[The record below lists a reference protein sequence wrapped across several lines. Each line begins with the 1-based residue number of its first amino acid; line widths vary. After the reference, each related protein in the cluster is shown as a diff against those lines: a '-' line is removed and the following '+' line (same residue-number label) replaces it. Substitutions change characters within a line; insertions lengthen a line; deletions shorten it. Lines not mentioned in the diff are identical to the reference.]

1 MLIDRYLLRRFLTP
15 LTYCLAAFSMLVVIW
30 DLFDHFGDIIKAKPS
45 FFLIVRYYI
54 GVLCPALEY
63 LLPASLL
70 LATIYTLWQLT
81 RNNEL
86 IAMRVNGISLH
97 RIMLPFLWIGLAC
110 SIFNGIIGATLAPR
124 AAAWTAEFYADKF
137 KDSGESI
144 RTDQPYYNSTSRR
157 QWMIGELDLRNPS
170 RLLRV
175 KVTQERTNG
184 TRAVEM
190 QAQKAEWLDSQ
201 WWLYGVQEQ
210 WYDEHGNPVGALSPQ
225 KPNPYVVQ
233 QVTFL
238 NEKPADFV
246 SEAKSWEY
254 YTIREMLRYFRSHKG
269 ISDKAVAE
277 KKFQLH
283 RRLAMP
289 WACLIVTLFG
299 IPAGSRSARHNPLS
313 GVFLA
318 MGFFLGF
325 YAVGQIG
332 AYLGIKQ
339 IIWTWLGAWLSNMIF
354 MATGISLLIKMR

>member
-1 MLIDRYLLRRFLTP
+1 
-15 LTYCLAAFSMLVVIW
+15 MLVVIW

-45 FFLIVRYYI
+45 FFLIARYYV
-54 GVLCPALEY
+54 GVLCPSFEY

-86 IAMRVNGISLH
+86 IAMRVNGISLN
-97 RIMLPFLWIGLAC
+97 RIMLPFLWIGFGC
-110 SIFNGIIGATLAPR
+110 SLFNGIIAATLAPR
-124 AAAWTAEFYADKF
+124 AAAWTAEFYADRF
-137 KDSGESI
+137 TDNGESI
-144 RTDQPYYNSTSRR
+144 RIDQPYYNSTCRR
-157 QWMIGELDLRNPS
+157 QWMIGELDLRNPG
-170 RLLRV
+170 RLLGV
-175 KVTQERTNG
+175 KVTQERSDG
-184 TRAVEM
+184 TRAIEIH
-190 QAQKAEWLDSQ
+190 ALKAEWLDRQ
-201 WWLYGVQEQ
+201 WWFYGIQELRFK
-210 WYDEHGNPVGALSPQ
+210 EESGNPIGVLSPQ
-225 KPNPYVVQ
+225 EPNPQMVQ

-238 NEKPADFV
+238 NEKPTDFV

-318 MGFFLGF
+318 IGFFLGF
-325 YAVGQIG
+325 YAVSQIG
-332 AYLGIKQ
+332 AYLGIRQ

-354 MATGISLLIKMR
+354 MLTGISLLIRMR